1 MVPVRGF
8 PIQSVQLQF
17 DGSVMTR
24 KIIPLTAMFF
34 AVATLPATAAGDAEA
49 GKKKAGQCQTCHGM
63 DGISKLPEAPNIAG
77 QNQIYLVKALND
89 YKSGA
94 RKNDMM
100 GVIMGPLT
108 PDDINDLAAYYASI
122 KITVSPPK

>member
-1 MVPVRGF
+1 
-8 PIQSVQLQF
+8 
-17 DGSVMTR
+17 MTR
-24 KIIPLTAMFF
+24 KALLIASIILA
-34 AVATLPATAAGDAEA
+34 AAALPAAAAGDAEA

-100 GVIMGPLT
+100 GVIMGALT

-122 KITVSPPK
+122 QISVTPAK

>member
-1 MVPVRGF
+1 
-8 PIQSVQLQF
+8 
-17 DGSVMTR
+17 MTR
-24 KIIPLTAMFF
+24 NVLLLAATFLA
-34 AVATLPATAAGDAEA
+34 AATLPSSAAGNAEA

-100 GVIMGPLT
+100 GVIMGALT
-108 PDDINDLAAYYASI
+108 PEDINDLAAYYASI
-122 KITVSPPK
+122 QITINPPK

>member
-1 MVPVRGF
+1 
-8 PIQSVQLQF
+8 
-17 DGSVMTR
+17 MTR
-24 KIIPLTAMFF
+24 KVLLLAAMLF
-34 AVATLPATAAGDAEA
+34 AAAASPALAAGNAEA

-100 GVIMGPLT
+100 GVIMGALT

-122 KITVSPPK
+122 QITVTPPK